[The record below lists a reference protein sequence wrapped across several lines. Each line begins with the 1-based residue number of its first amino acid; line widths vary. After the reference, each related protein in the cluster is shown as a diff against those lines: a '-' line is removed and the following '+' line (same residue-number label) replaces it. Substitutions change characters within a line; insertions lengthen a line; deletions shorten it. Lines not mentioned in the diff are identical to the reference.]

1 MILSGNQQSSQIFI
15 VSKDHKAMADA
26 INQEAKR
33 GATVIDAMGWYS
45 KENSKIVMCVC
56 RKRDLAM
63 VLKVV
68 RNVDPEAFI
77 TIGSVMGVYGK
88 GFDALNKV

>member
-1 MILSGNQQSSQIFI
+1 SGNQQSNQIFI
-15 VSKDHKAMADA
+15 VCKDYKAMADA
-26 INQEAKR
+26 INNEAKR
-33 GATVIDAMGWYS
+33 GATIIDAMGWYS
-45 KENSKIVMCVC
+45 KDQSKIVMCVC

-68 RNVDPEAFI
+68 RAVDSEAFI